1 VKSRLKSTIVVIGL
15 CIFTGAA
22 AQTSS
27 RPAQNQ
33 VIPQITAPLNQPAQ
47 AESSDKIFG
56 FHIFDQEIMAPERLQ
71 SITFSE
77 GYRLGAGDQLG
88 IYLGGEADQ
97 QFTIYVSVD
106 GQVYVPTVG
115 VFQVNGKTMGQF
127 RKELERRIKK
137 FYSRYDLHLLL
148 LSPKKI
154 QVSVSGEVN
163 SPGNYSMSAFA
174 SVIDALL
181 MARGPTSLGSLR
193 NLQIHRD
200 DSLVYQVD
208 LYEFLINS
216 DQKHMFVWLHAGD
229 RIYVPVRRA
238 QVEVEGQVFRPAVY
252 ELCMRKNESLRDVL
266 ELAGGM
272 TKLAFTKKIQLS
284 RLDADGIRNIYY
296 CDIAQADSGV
306 FAHIFHNDRINVYS
320 ITDQVAEQSVFI
332 DGEVR
337 RPGEYPYEKNMRV
350 SDLILMAGNLKR
362 SAYKLEA
369 EVAKIDPKSSVQI
382 RKIDLKAVLNNDQ
395 SEENLLLEADDRV
408 FIRRIPEWLVGP
420 IVAIEGEVMFPGV
433 YPIVKD
439 STTLKQILLQAG
451 GFTRDALVREAK
463 LIRRHSFA
471 LTDKEYQRLQNMR
484 REEMSDTEYEYFV
497 MKQNSR
503 ELNQVVVDFHRLM
516 QEEPSDQNV
525 ILVNGDSIVVPQKTD
540 MVLVTGRVSN
550 PGGVLYRAGASLE
563 HYIDRAGGYS
573 WDAASR
579 RTKIIKATGAI
590 KDDEEVGNLEPGDRI
605 WVPRKKDTDFWQ
617 TFRQVVEMAAQL
629 ATVYLIIKTARE

>member
-15 CIFTGAA
+15 CIFAGAA
-22 AQTSS
+22 AQKVN
-27 RPAQNQ
+27 RPTRNQ
-33 VIPQITAPLNQPAQ
+33 VIPQITAPLNEPAQ

-77 GYRLGAGDQLG
+77 SYRLGAGDQLG

-97 QFTIYVSVD
+97 QFNIYVSVD

-115 VFQVNGKTMGQF
+115 VFQVNGKTMGRF
-127 RKELERRIKK
+127 RKELESRIKK
-137 FYSRYDLHLLL
+137 FYSQYDLHVLL

-163 SPGNYSMSAFA
+163 NPGNYSMSAFA

-181 MARGPTSLGSLR
+181 MAQGPTSLGSLR

-208 LYEFLINS
+208 LYEFLINP
-216 DQKHMFVWLHAGD
+216 DQKHTFVWLHAGD

-266 ELAGGM
+266 ELAGGV
-272 TKLAFTKKIQLS
+272 TQLAFTKKIQLS
-284 RLDADGIRNIYY
+284 RLEADGVRNIYY
-296 CDIAQADSGV
+296 CDLAKADSGV
-306 FAHIFHNDRINVYS
+306 FAQIFHNDRINVYS
-320 ITDQVAEQSVFI
+320 ITDQVAEQSVYI
-332 DGEVR
+332 HGEVK
-337 RPGEYPYEKNMRV
+337 RPGEYLYEKNMQV
-350 SDLILMAGNLKR
+350 SDLILMAGNLRR

-382 RKIDLKAVLNNDQ
+382 RKIDLQAVLNNDQ
-395 SEENLLLEADDRV
+395 SEEDLLLEADDRV

-420 IVAIEGEVMFPGV
+420 VVAVEGEVMFPGL
-433 YPIVKD
+433 YPIIKD

-471 LTDKEYQRLQNMR
+471 LTDKEYQRLKNMR

-516 QEEPSDQNV
+516 QEQRPEQNV
-525 ILVNGDSIVVPQKTD
+525 VLVNGDSIVVPRKTD

-550 PGGVLYRAGASLE
+550 PGGVLYQAGAPLE
-563 HYIDRAGGYS
+563 HYIDKAGGYS

-590 KDDEEVGNLEPGDRI
+590 KDDEEVRDLEPGDRI